1 MSVTKICNNIIR
13 NNIYHEWILVQYLIE
28 ERMNM
33 KFGYMRV
40 STFDQNLDRQKKQLE
55 EFGCDRIFFEKI
67 TGTKRERPEL
77 NRMLEFLRMND
88 TVVVTDLTRL
98 SRSTKDLIEITEL
111 ISQKGAHLK
120 SLKESWLDTTTAHGK
135 MLFTIFAGIAQFE
148 RDLTSERTKEGI
160 LAARKRGKYPGRPK
174 TDEEKV
180 KYALYLM
187 DQGLSRTDAA
197 EKAGISRMTLY
208 RKMQNNNK
216 IE

>member
-1 MSVTKICNNIIR
+1 
-13 NNIYHEWILVQYLIE
+13 
-28 ERMNM
+28 M

-40 STFDQNLDRQKKQLE
+40 STMDQNLDRQKRQLE
-55 EFGCDRIFFEKI
+55 EFGCERIFFEKV
-67 TGTKRERPEL
+67 TGTKRDRAEM
-77 NRMLEFLRMND
+77 NRMLEFLRPED

-111 ISQKGAHLK
+111 ISKKGAHLK

-135 MLFTIFAGIAQFE
+135 MLFTMFAGIAQFE

-160 LAARKRGKYPGRPK
+160 QAARKRGKYPGRPK
-174 TDEEKV
+174 ADEEKV
-180 KYALYLM
+180 NYALYLM

-208 RKMQNNNK
+208 RKLQKDNSAD
-216 IE
+216 

>member
-1 MSVTKICNNIIR
+1 
-13 NNIYHEWILVQYLIE
+13 
-28 ERMNM
+28 M

>member
-1 MSVTKICNNIIR
+1 MM
-13 NNIYHEWILVQYLIE
+13 Q
-28 ERMNM
+28 M

-40 STFDQNLDRQKKQLE
+40 STIDQNLDRQKKQLQD
-55 EFGCDRIFFEKI
+55 FGCERIFFEKM
-67 TGTKRERPEL
+67 TGNKRERPEL
-77 NRMLEFLRMND
+77 NRMLEFLRAED

-160 LAARKRGKYPGRPK
+160 LAAKKRGKLPGRPK
-174 TDEEKV
+174 ADEEKI
-180 KYALYLM
+180 KYALYLIE
-187 DQGLSRTDAA
+187 QGMSRTDAA

-208 RKMQNNNK
+208 RKVQKEERN
-216 IE
+216 

>member
-1 MSVTKICNNIIR
+1 MFIVKEMI
-13 NNIYHEWILVQYLIE
+13 
-28 ERMNM
+28 NM

-40 STFDQNLDRQKKQLE
+40 STFDQNLDRQEKQLE

-67 TGTKRERPEL
+67 TGTKRHRPEL
-77 NRMLEFLRMND
+77 NNLLEFLRPED
-88 TVVVTDLTRL
+88 TVVVSDLTRL

-111 ISQKGAHLK
+111 IAQKGAHLK

-160 LAARKRGKYPGRPK
+160 LAAKKRGKFPGRPK
-174 TDEEKV
+174 TDEEKIN
-180 KYALYLM
+180 YALYLIE
-187 DQGLSRTDAA
+187 QGMSRTDAA

-208 RKMQNNNK
+208 RKLQREEK
-216 IE
+216 S

>member
-1 MSVTKICNNIIR
+1 MYV
-13 NNIYHEWILVQYLIE
+13 
-28 ERMNM
+28 

-40 STFDQNLDRQKKQLE
+40 STIDQNLDHQKKQLE
-55 EFGCDRIFFEKI
+55 EFGCEQIFFEKL
-67 TGTKRERPEL
+67 TGTKRDRPEL
-77 NRMLEFLRMND
+77 NRMLEFLQKED

-98 SRSTKDLIEITEL
+98 SHSTKDLIEITEL

-160 LAARKRGKYPGRPK
+160 LAARKRGKLPGRPK
-174 TDEEKV
+174 ADEEKV

-187 DQGLSRTDAA
+187 EKGMSRTDAA

-208 RKMQNNNK
+208 RKIQKNNTTK
-216 IE
+216 Q

>member
-1 MSVTKICNNIIR
+1 
-13 NNIYHEWILVQYLIE
+13 
-28 ERMNM
+28 M

-40 STFDQNLDRQKKQLE
+40 FTIDQNLDRQKKQLQD
-55 EFGCDRIFFEKI
+55 FGCERIFFEKM
-67 TGTKRERPEL
+67 TGTKRDRPEL
-77 NRMLEFLRMND
+77 NRMLEFLRAED

-98 SRSTKDLIEITEL
+98 SRSTKDLIEITEI

-160 LAARKRGKYPGRPK
+160 LAAKKRGKLPGRPK
-174 TDEEKV
+174 ADEEKI
-180 KYALYLM
+180 KYALYLIE
-187 DQGLSRTDAA
+187 QGMSRTDAA

-208 RKMQNNNK
+208 RKIQKEEK
-216 IE
+216 IEKELGIR